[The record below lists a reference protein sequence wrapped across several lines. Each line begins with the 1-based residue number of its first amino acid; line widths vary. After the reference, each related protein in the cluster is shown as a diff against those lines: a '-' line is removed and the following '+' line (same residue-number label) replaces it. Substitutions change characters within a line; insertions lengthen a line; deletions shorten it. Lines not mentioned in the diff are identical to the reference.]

1 METLLTTRQLQDY
14 LKVDRTTIYR
24 MLRDGRLPGI
34 RVGNQWRFSRESV
47 ESLISGVDP
56 EGESSDAEVN
66 TSLPLECIQPIQ
78 DVFADIAQVGSLTT
92 APDGTPLTDMS
103 NTCRFCSQILASE
116 SGRRACIESWRKLA
130 SQSETRPHFVE
141 CHAGLLY
148 ARARIEI
155 GGKLEA
161 MAIAGQFYVERPT
174 DEVQNERLRKLASL
188 HQLDEGSLREAAGE
202 IAVIDERM
210 TSLIGS
216 WLQKIA
222 HTFEHFG
229 RERIDLIGRLRKIAA
244 MTDVHS

>member
-1 METLLTTRQLQDY
+1 MDTLLTTRQLQDY
-14 LKVDRTTIYR
+14 LKIDRTTIYR

-47 ESLISGVDP
+47 ASLISGIEP
-56 EGESSDAEVN
+56 EEEPSDSQPPS
-66 TSLPLECIQPIQ
+66 SLPLDCIQPIQ

-92 APDGTPLTDMS
+92 AQDGTPLTNMS

-116 SGRRACIESWRKLA
+116 SGRRACIQSWSKLA

-141 CHAGLLY
+141 CHAGLMY

-161 MAIAGQFYVERPT
+161 MAIAGQFYIERPT
-174 DEVQNERLRKLASL
+174 EEQQEERIQRLATL
-188 HQLDEGSLREAAGE
+188 HQLDENALRESARE
-202 IAVIDERM
+202 IPVIDHRM
-210 TSLIGS
+210 ESLIGS